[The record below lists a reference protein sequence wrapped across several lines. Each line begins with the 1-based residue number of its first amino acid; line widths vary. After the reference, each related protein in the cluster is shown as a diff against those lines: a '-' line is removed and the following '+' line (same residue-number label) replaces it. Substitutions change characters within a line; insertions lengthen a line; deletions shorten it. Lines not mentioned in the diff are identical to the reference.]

1 MKRLLTLLIPLL
13 LAVAE
18 SMASGQE
25 FALSTNLADY
35 AELGTLNFSASYGVS
50 RHWSLNADLKYN
62 PFTYKKEESLLQH
75 RQRSISAGA
84 RYWPWHIFSGWWL
97 SAAVKYQE
105 YNSGGLVSAVTT
117 EGDRFGGSFGGGYT
131 FMLAPFLN
139 FDFGLELWTGYDSY
153 TTYACPSCG
162 KKVGEGGKIFL
173 LPADILLGLSFI
185 F

>member
-13 LAVAE
+13 MAVAE
-18 SMASGQE
+18 PMASGQE

-105 YNSGGLVSAVTT
+105 YNS
-117 EGDRFGGSFGGGYT
+117 
-131 FMLAPFLN
+131 
-139 FDFGLELWTGYDSY
+139 
-153 TTYACPSCG
+153 
-162 KKVGEGGKIFL
+162 
-173 LPADILLGLSFI
+173 
-185 F
+185 